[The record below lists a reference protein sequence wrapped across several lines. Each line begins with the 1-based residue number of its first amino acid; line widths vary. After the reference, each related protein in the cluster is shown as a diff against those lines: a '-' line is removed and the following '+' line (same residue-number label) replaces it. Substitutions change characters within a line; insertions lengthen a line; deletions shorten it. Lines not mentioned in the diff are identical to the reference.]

1 MKKIKVLNVFA
12 LLFNLVIIAAVVMG
26 GFIVNNDILGN
37 LKYFTVLSNYLMAL
51 AALIAIPFNIRA
63 IATGKG
69 YPKAVFVLKLVAT
82 MSLAL
87 TFLTVCFF
95 LAPQNGW
102 NFVEQFGNFSFQR
115 IEFFLHL
122 IAPVSAIICFL
133 FFDTCAKKTKFIVN
147 LLSIIPGILYG
158 VFYMV
163 NYFMN
168 WFVVDGIGTDWYGF
182 VAVGGSPLFAALI
195 FAAILVALFLLSFV
209 FWLINRGVTSVKEE
223 KEEGKIEKIDVAEV
237 HEEPEEESSSVVE
250 EKEEEEPE
258 EEAAPIVEEKEDE
271 VPEEET
277 APVEEEKEELPKEE
291 APKEEKKPAAK
302 KETKKAESKPE
313 TKKEEKK
320 ETAKKV
326 EPKKEEKPAAKKEER
341 TKVYH
346 LTKRK
351 EDGMW
356 AITFVGGSKAV
367 KLFRTKKEAEAAL
380 EVLTKNQGAT
390 ALIRNSKGAKAGK
403 FASSIKSSDDKEGK

>member
-12 LLFNLVIIAAVVMG
+12 LLFNLVIIVTVVMG
-26 GFIVNNDILGN
+26 GFVVNNDILGS

-122 IAPVSAIICFL
+122 IAPVSAIISFL

-147 LLSIIPGILYG
+147 LLSIVPGLLYG
-158 VFYMV
+158 GFYII
-163 NYFMN
+163 NYFAG
-168 WFVVDGIGTDWYGF
+168 WFIAEGIGTDWYGF
-182 VAVGGSPLFAALI
+182 IAVGGSPLFGALI

-237 HEEPEEESSSVVE
+237 HEEPEEESSPVVE
-250 EKEEEEPE
+250 EKEEEESK
-258 EEAAPIVEEKEDE
+258 EEAAPV
-271 VPEEET
+271 
-277 APVEEEKEELPKEE
+277 EEKEELPKEE
-291 APKEEKKPAAK
+291 TPKEEKKPAAK

-326 EPKKEEKPAAKKEER
+326 EPKKEEKPSEEKPAAKKEER